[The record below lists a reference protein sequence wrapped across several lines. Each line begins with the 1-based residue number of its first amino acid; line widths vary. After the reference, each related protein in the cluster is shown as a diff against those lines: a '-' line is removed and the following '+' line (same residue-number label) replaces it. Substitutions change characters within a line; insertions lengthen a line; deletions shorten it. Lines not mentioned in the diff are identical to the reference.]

1 MSFLYDDYHRQRTI
15 KTRDIIFNF
24 YSLSIYDFSSRKSI
38 FKENKIEKSDPISFL
53 NYKKKEENRGKSG
66 EKLYEASTIEQRNKS
81 KNKDAPV
88 STIYVKSDRGRGR
101 KKPL

>member
-15 KTRDIIFNF
+15 KTRDITFNF
-24 YSLSIYDFSSRKSI
+24 YSLSIYDFSLRKSI
-38 FKENKIEKSDPISFL
+38 FEENKIEKSDFVFKL
-53 NYKKKEENRGKSG
+53 KKKGENRGKSG
-66 EKLYEASTIEQRNKS
+66 EKLCEASTIEQRNKS